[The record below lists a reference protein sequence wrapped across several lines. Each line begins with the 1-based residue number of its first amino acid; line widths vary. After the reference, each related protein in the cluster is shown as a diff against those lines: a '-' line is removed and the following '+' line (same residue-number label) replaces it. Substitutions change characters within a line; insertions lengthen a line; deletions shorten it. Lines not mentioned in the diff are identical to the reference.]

1 MSAHHAS
8 VNAQTLYAPSLCL
21 AILLPNQSNTSGET
35 IMGLRVGVCGLG
47 IMGGAFAANL
57 LKNGFDVTGFDP
69 VKAKVTALVKAG
81 GKAGKSAADVARKS
95 DVVITSLTSPA
106 ILEAVVSGKDGI
118 LAGARKGL
126 IVLETSTLDIAD
138 KENARQTLAKKGA
151 ILMDTPVS
159 GAGKQAAVG
168 EITIMVSG
176 AKKDFNTVKPML
188 KGFTM
193 LQYHV
198 GPFGDG
204 MKLKMLINM
213 LISVHGAAFAEAV
226 TLARASGINLDVFGE
241 VLKKSAGN
249 SRVIEYRGPLM
260 LADEYADPKVKTAD
274 LTVMIKDNNLI
285 EDYAKANNAPVPT
298 FLASMPTAYAALAQG
313 YGSEDPGV
321 VTRIYEQMAGI
332 PRKKR
337 APAKRKK

>member
-1 MSAHHAS
+1 MA
-8 VNAQTLYAPSLCL
+8 
-21 AILLPNQSNTSGET
+21 
-35 IMGLRVGVCGLG
+35 LRVGVIGLG
-47 IMGGAFAANL
+47 IMGGAFAANMA
-57 LKNGFDVTGFDP
+57 KAGVQVTGFDP
-69 VKAKVTALVKAG
+69 VKSKVNALVKAG

-95 DVVITSLTSPA
+95 DVVLTSLTSPA
-106 ILEAVVSGKDGI
+106 ILDAVISGKDGL

-126 IVLETSTLDIAD
+126 IVMETSTLAIDD
-138 KENARQTLAKKGA
+138 KERVRATLAKKGVS
-151 ILMDTPVS
+151 LMDSPVS

-176 AKKDFNTVKPML
+176 TKKDFNTVKAFLPA
-188 KGFTM
+188 FTM

-213 LISVHGAAFAEAV
+213 LISVHGAAFAEAI
-226 TLARASGINLDVFGE
+226 TLARASGIDLDVFGD

-285 EDYAKANNAPVPT
+285 EDYAKGNNAPVPV
-298 FLASMPTAYAALAQG
+298 FQASMFSAYAAMAQG
-313 YGSEDPGV
+313 FGQEDPGV
-321 VTRIYEQMAGI
+321 VTRVYEQMAGI

-337 APAKRKK
+337 VPAKRKSK

>member
-1 MSAHHAS
+1 MS
-8 VNAQTLYAPSLCL
+8 
-21 AILLPNQSNTSGET
+21 
-35 IMGLRVGVCGLG
+35 LRVGVVGLG

-57 LKNGFDVTGFDP
+57 VKNGFEVTGYDP
-69 VKAKVTALVKAG
+69 VKAKVNALVKAG

-95 DVVITSLTSPA
+95 DMILTSLTSA
-106 ILEAVVSGKDGI
+106 KILDAVINGKDGI
-118 LAGARKGL
+118 LAGAHKGL
-126 IVLETSTLDIAD
+126 IVLETSTLGIDA
-138 KENARQTLAKKGA
+138 KESARQALATKGA
-151 ILMDTPVS
+151 ILMDSPVS
-159 GAGKQAAVG
+159 GAGKQAATG
-168 EITIMVSG
+168 EITVMVSG
-176 AKKDFNTVKPML
+176 ARKDFNKVKPAL
-188 KGFTM
+188 EAFSM

-213 LISVHGAAFAEAV
+213 LISVHGAAFAEAI
-226 TLARASGINLDVFGE
+226 TLARLSGIDLDVFRE

-260 LADEYADPKVKTAD
+260 LDDEYADPKVKTAD

-285 EDYAKANNAPVPT
+285 EDYAKDNNAPVPV
-298 FLASMPTAYAALAQG
+298 FQASMFSAYAALAQG

-321 VTRIYEQMAGI
+321 VTRVYEQMANI

-337 APAKRKK
+337 APAKRKKK

>member
-1 MSAHHAS
+1 MA
-8 VNAQTLYAPSLCL
+8 
-21 AILLPNQSNTSGET
+21 
-35 IMGLRVGVCGLG
+35 LRVGVIGLG
-47 IMGGAFAANL
+47 IMGGAFAANMA
-57 LKNGFDVTGFDP
+57 KAGVQVTGFDP
-69 VKAKVTALVKAG
+69 VKSKVNALVKAG

-95 DVVITSLTSPA
+95 DVVLTSLTSPA
-106 ILEAVVSGKDGI
+106 ILDAVISGKDGI
-118 LAGARKGL
+118 FAGARKGL
-126 IVLETSTLDIAD
+126 IVMETSTLAIDD
-138 KENARQTLAKKGA
+138 KERVRATLAKKGVS
-151 ILMDTPVS
+151 LMDSPVS

-176 AKKDFNTVKPML
+176 TKKDFNTVKAFLPA
-188 KGFTM
+188 FTM

-213 LISVHGAAFAEAV
+213 LISVHGAAFAEAI
-226 TLARASGINLDVFGE
+226 TLARASGIDLDVFGD

-285 EDYAKANNAPVPT
+285 EDYAKGNNAPVPV
-298 FLASMPTAYAALAQG
+298 FQASMFSAYAAMAQG
-313 YGSEDPGV
+313 FGQEDPGV
-321 VTRIYEQMAGI
+321 VTRVYEQMAGI

-337 APAKRKK
+337 VPAKRKSK

>member
-1 MSAHHAS
+1 MS
-8 VNAQTLYAPSLCL
+8 
-21 AILLPNQSNTSGET
+21 
-35 IMGLRVGVCGLG
+35 LRVGVVGLG

-57 LKNGFDVTGFDP
+57 LKNGFEVTGYDP
-69 VKAKVTALVKAG
+69 VKAKVNALVKAG

-95 DVVITSLTSPA
+95 DMILTSLTSA
-106 ILEAVVSGKDGI
+106 KILDAVINGKDGI
-118 LAGARKGL
+118 LAGAHKGL
-126 IVLETSTLDIAD
+126 IVLETSTLGIDA
-138 KENARQTLAKKGA
+138 KESARQALATKGA
-151 ILMDTPVS
+151 ILMDSPVS
-159 GAGKQAAVG
+159 GAGKQAATG
-168 EITIMVSG
+168 QITVMVSG
-176 AKKDFNTVKPML
+176 ARKDFNKVKPAL
-188 KGFTM
+188 EAFSM

-213 LISVHGAAFAEAV
+213 LISVHGAAFAEAI
-226 TLARASGINLDVFGE
+226 TLARLSGIDLDVFRE

-260 LADEYADPKVKTAD
+260 LDDEYADPKVKTAD

-285 EDYAKANNAPVPT
+285 EDYAKDNNAPVPV
-298 FLASMPTAYAALAQG
+298 FQASMFSAYAALAQG

-321 VTRIYEQMAGI
+321 VTRVYEQMANI

-337 APAKRKK
+337 APAKRKKK

>member
-1 MSAHHAS
+1 MS
-8 VNAQTLYAPSLCL
+8 
-21 AILLPNQSNTSGET
+21 
-35 IMGLRVGVCGLG
+35 LRVGVVGLG

-57 LKNGFDVTGFDP
+57 LKNGFEVTGYDP
-69 VKAKVTALVKAG
+69 VKAKVNALVKAG

-95 DVVITSLTSPA
+95 DMILTSLTSA
-106 ILEAVVSGKDGI
+106 KILDAVINGKDGI
-118 LAGARKGL
+118 LAGAHKGL
-126 IVLETSTLDIAD
+126 IVLETSTLGIDA
-138 KENARQTLAKKGA
+138 KESARQALATKGV
-151 ILMDTPVS
+151 ILMDSPVS
-159 GAGKQAAVG
+159 GAGKQAATG
-168 EITIMVSG
+168 EITVMVSG
-176 AKKDFNTVKPML
+176 ARKDFNKVKPAL
-188 KGFTM
+188 EAFSM

-213 LISVHGAAFAEAV
+213 LISVHGAAFAEAI
-226 TLARASGINLDVFGE
+226 TLARLSGIDLDVFRE

-260 LADEYADPKVKTAD
+260 LDDEYADPKVKTAD

-285 EDYAKANNAPVPT
+285 EDYAKDNNAPVPV
-298 FLASMPTAYAALAQG
+298 FQASMFSAYAALAQG

-321 VTRIYEQMAGI
+321 VTRVYEQMANI

-337 APAKRKK
+337 APAKRKKK

>member
-1 MSAHHAS
+1 MS
-8 VNAQTLYAPSLCL
+8 
-21 AILLPNQSNTSGET
+21 
-35 IMGLRVGVCGLG
+35 LRVGVVGLG

-57 LKNGFDVTGFDP
+57 LKNGFQVTGFDP
-69 VKAKVTALVKAG
+69 VKSKVTALVKAG

-95 DVVITSLTSPA
+95 DVILTSLTSA
-106 ILEAVVSGKDGI
+106 KILEAVVSGKDGI
-118 LAGARKGL
+118 LAGAHKGL
-126 IVLETSTLDIAD
+126 IVMETSTLDPAD
-138 KENARQTLAKKGA
+138 KDQARQTLAQKGA
-151 ILMDTPVS
+151 VLMDSPVS

-168 EITIMVSG
+168 EITVMVSG
-176 AKKDFNTVKPML
+176 AKKDFKTVKPVL
-188 KGFTM
+188 EGFSM

-213 LISVHGAAFAEAV
+213 LISVHGAAFAEAI
-226 TLARASGINLDVFGE
+226 TLARASGIDLDVFGE

-285 EDYAKANNAPVPT
+285 EDYAKSNNAPVPV
-298 FLASMPTAYAALAQG
+298 FQASMFTAYAALAQG
-313 YGSEDPGV
+313 YGDEDPGV
-321 VTRIYEQMAGI
+321 VTRIYEQMADI
-332 PRKKR
+332 PRKKKR

>member
-1 MSAHHAS
+1 MA
-8 VNAQTLYAPSLCL
+8 
-21 AILLPNQSNTSGET
+21 
-35 IMGLRVGVCGLG
+35 LRVGVIGLG
-47 IMGGAFAANL
+47 IMGGAFAANMA
-57 LKNGFDVTGFDP
+57 KAGVQVTGFDP
-69 VKAKVTALVKAG
+69 VKSKVSALVKAG

-95 DVVITSLTSPA
+95 DVVLTSLTSPA
-106 ILEAVVSGKDGI
+106 ILDAVISGKDGI

-126 IVLETSTLDIAD
+126 IVMETSTLGIDD
-138 KENARQTLAKKGA
+138 KERARATLAKKGVS
-151 ILMDTPVS
+151 LMDSPVS

-176 AKKDFNTVKPML
+176 TKKDFNTVKAFLPT
-188 KGFTM
+188 FTM
-193 LQYHV
+193 LQFHV

-213 LISVHGAAFAEAV
+213 LISVHGAAFAEAI
-226 TLARASGINLDVFGE
+226 TLARASGIDLDVFGE

-285 EDYAKANNAPVPT
+285 EDYAKGNNAPVPV
-298 FLASMPTAYAALAQG
+298 FQASMFSAYAAMAQG
-313 YGSEDPGV
+313 FGQEDPGV
-321 VTRIYEQMAGI
+321 VTRVYEQMAGI

-337 APAKRKK
+337 APAKRKSK

>member
-1 MSAHHAS
+1 MA
-8 VNAQTLYAPSLCL
+8 
-21 AILLPNQSNTSGET
+21 
-35 IMGLRVGVCGLG
+35 LRVGVIGLG
-47 IMGGAFAANL
+47 IMGGAFAANMA
-57 LKNGFDVTGFDP
+57 KAGVQVTGFDP
-69 VKAKVTALVKAG
+69 VKSKVNALVKAG

-95 DVVITSLTSPA
+95 DVVLTSLTSPA
-106 ILEAVVSGKDGI
+106 ILDAVISGKDGL

-126 IVLETSTLDIAD
+126 IVMETSTLAIDD
-138 KENARQTLAKKGA
+138 KERVRATLAKKGVS
-151 ILMDTPVS
+151 LMDSPVS

-176 AKKDFNTVKPML
+176 TKKDFNTVKAFLPA
-188 KGFTM
+188 FTM

-213 LISVHGAAFAEAV
+213 LISVHGAAFAEAI
-226 TLARASGINLDVFGE
+226 TLARASGIDLDVFGD

-285 EDYAKANNAPVPT
+285 EDYAKGNNAPVPV
-298 FLASMPTAYAALAQG
+298 FQASMFSAYAAMAQG
-313 YGSEDPGV
+313 FGQEGPGV
-321 VTRIYEQMAGI
+321 VTRVYEQMAGI

-337 APAKRKK
+337 VPAKRKSK

>member
-1 MSAHHAS
+1 MS
-8 VNAQTLYAPSLCL
+8 
-21 AILLPNQSNTSGET
+21 
-35 IMGLRVGVCGLG
+35 LRVGVVGLG

-57 LKNGFDVTGFDP
+57 LKNGFEVTGYDP
-69 VKAKVTALVKAG
+69 VKAKVNALVKAG

-95 DVVITSLTSPA
+95 DMILTSLTSA
-106 ILEAVVSGKDGI
+106 KILDAVINGKDGI
-118 LAGARKGL
+118 LAGAHKGL
-126 IVLETSTLDIAD
+126 IVLETSTLGIDA
-138 KENARQTLAKKGA
+138 KESARQALATKGA
-151 ILMDTPVS
+151 ILMDSPVS
-159 GAGKQAAVG
+159 GAGKQAATG
-168 EITIMVSG
+168 EITVMVSG
-176 AKKDFNTVKPML
+176 ARKDFNKVKPAL
-188 KGFTM
+188 EAFSM

-213 LISVHGAAFAEAV
+213 LISVHGAAFAEAI
-226 TLARASGINLDVFGE
+226 TLARLSGIDLDVFRE

-260 LADEYADPKVKTAD
+260 LDDEYADPKVKTAD

-285 EDYAKANNAPVPT
+285 EDYAKDNNAPVPV
-298 FLASMPTAYAALAQG
+298 FQASMFSAYAALAQG

-321 VTRIYEQMAGI
+321 VTRVYEQMANI

-337 APAKRKK
+337 APAKRKKK

>member
-1 MSAHHAS
+1 MA
-8 VNAQTLYAPSLCL
+8 
-21 AILLPNQSNTSGET
+21 
-35 IMGLRVGVCGLG
+35 LRVGVIGLG
-47 IMGGAFAANL
+47 IMGGAFAANMA
-57 LKNGFDVTGFDP
+57 KAGIQVTGFDP
-69 VKAKVTALVKAG
+69 VKSKISALVKAG

-95 DVVITSLTSPA
+95 DVVLTSLTSPA
-106 ILEAVVSGKDGI
+106 ILDTVISGKDGI

-126 IVLETSTLDIAD
+126 IVMETSTLGIDD
-138 KENARQTLAKKGA
+138 KERARAVLAKKGVS
-151 ILMDTPVS
+151 LMDSPVS
-159 GAGKQAAVG
+159 GAGQQAAVG

-176 AKKDFNTVKPML
+176 TKKDFNTVKAILPA
-188 KGFTM
+188 FTM

-213 LISVHGAAFAEAV
+213 LISVHGAAFAEAI
-226 TLARASGINLDVFGE
+226 TLARASGIDLDVFGD

-285 EDYAKANNAPVPT
+285 EDYAKNNNAPVPV
-298 FLASMPTAYAALAQG
+298 FQASLFSAYAALAQG
-313 YGSEDPGV
+313 YGQEDPGV
-321 VTRIYEQMAGI
+321 VTRVYEQMAGI